1 MESTIKIIEGEFIDE
16 GGFSTIYECELERNG
31 ELYTNLVMK
40 KLNNT
45 YKNIMPHRFERE
57 IRYMTQLEHKN
68 IVKPIYV
75 DYNEDIIVMPKFKYN
90 LATFI
95 NNNTVDDVD
104 KKELI
109 LKILDAI
116 EYYLSEGILHRDLKP
131 QNILIDE
138 NNEPFLTDFG
148 LSSKLEGVKTQLS
161 LTKTGTSNWG
171 TPFYVSPEQFEDL
184 KSADEKSEIFSIGR
198 VIYSMF
204 TEDFRGYDDSYIDK
218 LDNNLQYIIK
228 KCTESNPEERY
239 TNVNELKKALNYTFV
254 TEISIDEMEI
264 DDILEILDGESI
276 KHNKDEIYTLIN
288 NTDFVQIANFFTS
301 LDNNKHKKLKDIN
314 KSEYN
319 IFINNVAENIKNSSF
334 IFSYVDTIS
343 AKYLNLLESSII
355 EIKQQINLLLSFI
368 NVSTSHNRFDA
379 MQKCGKYINSI
390 TDKFILEEL
399 KNAIIKENKVF
410 ECEKINEYYNISN
423 LLDLINSSKGVHE

>member
-1 MESTIKIIEGEFIDE
+1 
-16 GGFSTIYECELERNG
+16 
-31 ELYTNLVMK
+31 
-40 KLNNT
+40 
-45 YKNIMPHRFERE
+45 
-57 IRYMTQLEHKN
+57 RYMTQLEHKN

-276 KHNKDEIYTLIN
+276 K
-288 NTDFVQIANFFTS
+288 
-301 LDNNKHKKLKDIN
+301 
-314 KSEYN
+314 
-319 IFINNVAENIKNSSF
+319 
-334 IFSYVDTIS
+334 
-343 AKYLNLLESSII
+343 
-355 EIKQQINLLLSFI
+355 
-368 NVSTSHNRFDA
+368 
-379 MQKCGKYINSI
+379 
-390 TDKFILEEL
+390 
-399 KNAIIKENKVF
+399 
-410 ECEKINEYYNISN
+410 
-423 LLDLINSSKGVHE
+423 

>member
-1 MESTIKIIEGEFIDE
+1 MESNIKIIEGEIIDQ

-45 YKNIMPHRFERE
+45 HKKIIPHRFDRE
-57 IRYMTQLEHKN
+57 IRYMTQLVHKN
-68 IVKPIYV
+68 IVKPIYI

-90 LATFI
+90 LVTFI
-95 NNNTVDDVD
+95 ENNSIDNIN
-104 KKELI
+104 KQELI

-138 NNEPFLTDFG
+138 KNEPYLTDFG

-171 TPFYVSPEQFEDL
+171 TPFYISPEQYEDL
-184 KSADEKSEIFSIGR
+184 KSADEKSEIYSIGR
-198 VIYSMF
+198 VIYSIF
-204 TEDFRGYDDSYIDK
+204 TEDFRAFDMAHLDK
-218 LDNNLQYIIK
+218 LDSKLKYIIEK
-228 KCTESNPEERY
+228 STKPNREDRFG
-239 TNVNELKKALNYTFV
+239 NVNELKKAINNTFN

-264 DDILEILDGESI
+264 DDILEILEGNSST
-276 KHNKDEIYTLIN
+276 HSKDEIFTIIN

-319 IFINNVAENIKNSSF
+319 MFIDNVAENIKNSSF

-379 MQKCGKYINSI
+379 MQKCGEYINSI

-410 ECEKINEYYNISN
+410 ECKKINKYYNISN
-423 LLDLINSSKGVHE
+423 LLDLINSSKGVHD

>member
-1 MESTIKIIEGEFIDE
+1 
-16 GGFSTIYECELERNG
+16 
-31 ELYTNLVMK
+31 
-40 KLNNT
+40 
-45 YKNIMPHRFERE
+45 
-57 IRYMTQLEHKN
+57 
-68 IVKPIYV
+68 
-75 DYNEDIIVMPKFKYN
+75 
-90 LATFI
+90 
-95 NNNTVDDVD
+95 D

-264 DDILEILDGESI
+264 DDILETLDGESI

-288 NTDFVQIANFFTS
+288 NTDFVQIAN
-301 LDNNKHKKLKDIN
+301 
-314 KSEYN
+314 
-319 IFINNVAENIKNSSF
+319 
-334 IFSYVDTIS
+334 
-343 AKYLNLLESSII
+343 
-355 EIKQQINLLLSFI
+355 
-368 NVSTSHNRFDA
+368 
-379 MQKCGKYINSI
+379 
-390 TDKFILEEL
+390 
-399 KNAIIKENKVF
+399 
-410 ECEKINEYYNISN
+410 
-423 LLDLINSSKGVHE
+423 